1 MKATI
6 LLIIPNLGRG
16 GAQVVFRDQLR
27 YYSEQYHAVGC
38 VFNWDD
44 SFAEDRKLNIVSL
57 DIPAGGNVLTKIYFF
72 FKRILRLKRMK
83 KQLDVAIS
91 ISHLEGADYVN
102 ILSRREERVI
112 AWIHG
117 TKQFDENITGV
128 LGVLRK
134 KILIPIL
141 YKQYD
146 NIVTVSR
153 GIKEELTHHF
163 KLRTEKVSTINNGIS
178 LPDIL
183 ANSEK
188 EVSSDFLKLADRNL
202 ILITHCR
209 LAKQKNLAALLD
221 IMALLRENSN
231 IKLVILGDG
240 EQRGML
246 LKRCAFLNIGVFS
259 IWNNEPWNENSNIY
273 FLGHQ
278 HNPYPF
284 LKRASLYIMTSQ
296 WEGFPLS
303 LCEALTCGLPLMAAD
318 CRTGPREIL
327 CPELSAGGPVLVPH
341 KSLYGV
347 LMPIP
352 NSESQINVWS
362 KTIVA
367 TINDR
372 ELRSEASVAALKRAR
387 DFDKSNV
394 EDQWGKLLSQ

>member
-27 YYSEQYHAVGC
+27 YYSKQYHAVGC

-44 SFAEDRKLNIVSL
+44 AFAEDRELNIVSL
-57 DIPAGGNVLTKIYFF
+57 DIPAGGNILSKVYFF
-72 FKRILRLKRMK
+72 CKRILRLRKMK
-83 KQLDVAIS
+83 KQLSVAIA

-102 ILSRREERVI
+102 ILSHRKERII

-117 TKQFDENITGV
+117 TKQFDENIAGV

-141 YKQYD
+141 YKQCD
-146 NIVTVSR
+146 KIVTVSQ
-153 GIKEELTHHF
+153 GIEAELTHHF
-163 KLRTEKVSTINNGIS
+163 KLSEEKVQTINNGIS
-178 LPDIL
+178 LPEIL
-183 ANSEK
+183 VNSEK
-188 EVSSDFLKLADRNL
+188 EISSDFVKLADRYS

-209 LAKQKNLAALLD
+209 LAKQKNLTALLD
-221 IMALLRENSN
+221 IMASLRENSN

-240 EQRGML
+240 ELRELL
-246 LKRCAFLNIGVFS
+246 LKRCSFLNLSVFS
-259 IWNNEPWNENSNIY
+259 IWNNEPWRENLNVY

-278 HNPYPF
+278 RNPYPF
-284 LKRASLYIMTSQ
+284 LKRATLYVMTSQ

-303 LCEALTCGLPLMAAD
+303 LCESLACGLPLMAAD

-327 CPELSAGGPVLVPH
+327 CPKLPTGEPVSVPC

-352 NSESQINVWS
+352 NSENQINVWS
-362 KTIVA
+362 KSIVA

-372 ELRSEASVAALKRAR
+372 ELRSILSGAALKRAR